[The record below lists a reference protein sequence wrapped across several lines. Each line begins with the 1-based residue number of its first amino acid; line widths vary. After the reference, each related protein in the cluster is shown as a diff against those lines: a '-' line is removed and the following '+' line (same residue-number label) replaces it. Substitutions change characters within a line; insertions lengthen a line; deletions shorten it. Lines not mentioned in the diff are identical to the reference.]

1 MKTCF
6 NYKIVLLWFLLFLAK
21 AYKIEAQIIVRLWE
35 AEASATANNIAL
47 ALIKPAEVRVK
58 EEMTRLNSI
67 LRQKIP
73 YYGLMA
79 VFNPIFQINNTITRI
94 EGKLLQID
102 QINNRVPL
110 LFNRRK
116 NRKGRK
122 YIMYTRYLRSLN
134 TDVGNDF
141 SNNGNLLKTS
151 LEIIS
156 NLEEIEKDLD
166 ATLGDL
172 NLSERLFNLF

>member
-6 NYKIVLLWFLLFLAK
+6 NYKIVLFWFLLFLSK
-21 AYKIEAQIIVRLWE
+21 AYRVEAQIIVRLWE
-35 AEASATANNIAL
+35 AEASATANTTAL
-47 ALIKPAEVRVK
+47 ALIKSAEVKVK
-58 EEMTRLNSI
+58 NKMAELNTE
-67 LRQKIP
+67 LRKKTP

-79 VFNPIFQINNTITRI
+79 VFNPIFQINTTINRI
-94 EGKLLQID
+94 NKKLSQVNH
-102 QINNRVPL
+102 INNRIPL
-110 LFNRRK
+110 LFNRKK
-116 NRKGRK
+116 NRKRRK
-122 YIMYTRYLRSLN
+122 YEMYTKYLMSLD

-156 NLEEIEKDLD
+156 ELEEIEKDLD